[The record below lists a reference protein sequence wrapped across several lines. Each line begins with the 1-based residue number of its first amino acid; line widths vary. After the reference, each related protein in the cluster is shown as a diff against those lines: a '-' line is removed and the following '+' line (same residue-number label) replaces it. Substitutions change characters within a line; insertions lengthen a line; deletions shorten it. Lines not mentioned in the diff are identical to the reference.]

1 MKIDLSGKIALVT
14 GAGRGLGEAISIDL
28 SKAGSKI
35 IAISRNS
42 QTLKKL
48 KFKLKGKDNYFY
60 TCDLQKENSVD
71 KLINFLNKEKLN
83 PDIVI
88 NNVGGNLGIIDPL
101 VSSKKYKEVFH
112 LNLNIA
118 IDINRYVLKKMIKK
132 KMGKDNKRIIN
143 IGFRESGPA
152 IILCR

>member
-60 TCDLQKENSVD
+60 NTYP
-71 KLINFLNKEKLN
+71 KLGQSCLRNTITLA
-83 PDIVI
+83 
-88 NNVGGNLGIIDPL
+88 
-101 VSSKKYKEVFH
+101 VF
-112 LNLNIA
+112 
-118 IDINRYVLKKMIKK
+118 D
-132 KMGKDNKRIIN
+132 
-143 IGFRESGPA
+143 
-152 IILCR
+152 